1 MEKVKFWTEA
11 AVHCAQQLMAD
22 NEGADKKQAV
32 ESFLKR
38 LLDENHIAIT
48 DEQLNTLIEA
58 AVKQMK
64 ISEGR

>member
-1 MEKVKFWTEA
+1 MKFWVEA
-11 AVHCAQQLMAD
+11 AVHCAQQLMS
-22 NEGADKKQAV
+22 EQPGADRKEAV
-32 ESFLKR
+32 KFFLR
-38 LLDENHIAIT
+38 RFLDENKIVMT

>member
-1 MEKVKFWTEA
+1 MEKVRFWVEA

-32 ESFLKR
+32 ETFLRR
-38 LLDENHIAIT
+38 LLDDNHISIT

-64 ISEGR
+64 IAEGR

>member
-11 AVHCAQQLMAD
+11 AVNCAQQLMSD
-22 NEGADKKQAV
+22 LDGADRKKAV

-38 LLDENHIAIT
+38 ILDENHISIT

-64 ISEGR
+64 IAERR

>member
-1 MEKVKFWTEA
+1 MEKVKFWVEA

-22 NEGADKKQAV
+22 TDGADKKQAV
-32 ESFLKR
+32 EAFLRR
-38 LLDENHIAIT
+38 LLDENHISIT

-64 ISEGR
+64 IAEGR